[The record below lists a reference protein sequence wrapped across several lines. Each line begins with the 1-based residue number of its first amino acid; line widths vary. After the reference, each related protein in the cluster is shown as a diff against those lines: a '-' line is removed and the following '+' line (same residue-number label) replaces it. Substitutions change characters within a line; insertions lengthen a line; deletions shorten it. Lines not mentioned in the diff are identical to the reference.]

1 MEASS
6 GVCSSGAKVSG
17 FATRSNSPSSN
28 ESGSDGTIHAGLRR
42 GMRWAK
48 ANYWYWYRMQ
58 FQKKWE
64 VIQKSLLNG
73 TKTPDGSQSCTVLR
87 AHLCAVEWK
96 PGKVRI

>member
-28 ESGSDGTIHAGLRR
+28 ESGSDGTIHAGLRVETWNEVGKGR
-42 GMRWAK
+42 
-48 ANYWYWYRMQ
+48 NYWYWYRMQ

-64 VIQKSLLNG
+64 VI
-73 TKTPDGSQSCTVLR
+73 
-87 AHLCAVEWK
+87 
-96 PGKVRI
+96 